1 MKAIKF
7 IIRFLCDKHYRFL
20 FLAQRG
26 FYDKLDD
33 KIYLERLYEAKMGRK
48 LNLENPRSFNEKLQW
63 LKLYDRKSIYT
74 TMVDKCD
81 VKKYVAAIIGDQYII
96 PTLGVWDKFENINFS
111 ELPNQ
116 FVLKCTHDSG
126 GLVICPDKNKLDRK
140 AAKKK
145 IEKCLKRNYYW
156 SGREWPYKNVRPR
169 IIVEEYM
176 EDKNDQEL
184 RDYKLFCFD
193 GKFKMMFIATNR
205 QGNGDTYFDFFD
217 KDFNHMPFINGHPN
231 APILPHKPKNF
242 DKMISLAEK
251 ISKGIPQVRVDFYDV
266 NGKIYFGEITLS
278 HWSGFVPFEP
288 EEWDKKIGDWINL
301 PNK

>member
-1 MKAIKF
+1 MIKK
-7 IIRFLCDKHYRFL
+7 ILKYCKNPSL
-20 FLAQRG
+20 
-26 FYDKLDD
+26 
-33 KIYLERLYEAKMGRK
+33 IYLNLSYLGFFKNVPDDIHLKRIYKIKMK
-48 LNLENPRSFNEKLQW
+48 KDLNLENPQTFNEKVQW
-63 LKLYDRKSIYT
+63 LKLHDRKDIYT
-74 TMVDKCD
+74 RMVDKYEAKQLVSD
-81 VKKYVAAIIGDQYII
+81 IIGKEYII
-96 PTLGVWDKFENINFS
+96 PTIGLYNSFDDIDFNKMPKS
-111 ELPNQ
+111 
-116 FVLKCTHDSG
+116 FVIKCTHDSG
-126 GLVICPDKNKLDRK
+126 GLIIVKDKNKLDLKSAK
-140 AAKKK
+140 AK
-145 IEKCLKRNYYW
+145 INKCLKKNYYYY
-156 SGREWPYKNVRPR
+156 GREWPYKNVRPR

>member
-1 MKAIKF
+1 MIKK
-7 IIRFLCDKHYRFL
+7 ILKYCKNPSL
-20 FLAQRG
+20 
-26 FYDKLDD
+26 
-33 KIYLERLYEAKMGRK
+33 IYLNLSYLGFFKNVPDDIHLKRIYKIKMK
-48 LNLENPRSFNEKLQW
+48 KDLNLENPQTFNEKVQW
-63 LKLYDRKSIYT
+63 LKMYDRKDIYT
-74 TMVDKCD
+74 RMVDKYEAKQLVSD
-81 VKKYVAAIIGDQYII
+81 IIGKEYII
-96 PTLGVWDKFENINFS
+96 PTIGLYNSFDDIDFNKMPKS
-111 ELPNQ
+111 
-116 FVLKCTHDSG
+116 FVIKCTHDSG
-126 GLVICPDKNKLDRK
+126 GLIIVKDKNKLDLKSAK
-140 AAKKK
+140 AK
-145 IEKCLKRNYYW
+145 INRCLKKNYYYY
-156 SGREWPYKNVRPR
+156 GREWPYKNVKPR

-176 EDKNDQEL
+176 EDKKDQEL